1 MNKIGTF
8 QLAVMFCGCFLGAG
22 FLSGNELWQFF
33 GAFGING
40 LIGCAL
46 SVFAIGV
53 FCAFII
59 YVAAAKKT
67 ENPETVLLPTRFHKS
82 SIVFGI
88 LQAVLVFAVV
98 VIMISGSGT
107 LVSNLTGLN
116 RHIFGVLFGVALAVL
131 VVLGTDSIV
140 RAFSVMVP
148 IVVAASVIISI
159 ALVAKNGWS
168 FSIPELS
175 GSGNPLLNNW
185 ALSAISYLS
194 YSIFS
199 SVGVFAAVSGKMK
212 NKNTLWYGA
221 LLGAVVMAAVAFAII
236 GAVYA
241 VPDAMSAELPMLSSA
256 MHLGTVFGAVYAIL
270 LLLGMFGA
278 ALSCMMAL
286 TNYFKVKFALN
297 IKAHKLAVITTAV
310 LAFIGSIFGFGDLVG
325 TVYPIFGYIGI
336 VVLLLLTVNFIKL
349 KKNQKNY

>member
-22 FLSGNELWQFF
+22 FLSGNELWHFF
-33 GAFGING
+33 GAFGISG
-40 LIGCAL
+40 LIGCVL
-46 SVFAIGV
+46 SVLAIGV
-53 FCAFII
+53 FCAFIVYI
-59 YVAAAKKT
+59 AIAKGT

-82 SIVFGI
+82 SILFGV

-98 VIMISGSGT
+98 VIMVSGSGT
-107 LVSNLTGLN
+107 LVRELTGIN
-116 RHIFGVLFGVALAVL
+116 RHIFGVIFCTFIAVF
-131 VVLGTDSIV
+131 VILGTDSVV

-148 IVVAASVIISI
+148 IVVAASVIISVVLI
-159 ALVAKNGWS
+159 AKNGWK
-168 FSIPELS
+168 FTVPELS

-185 ALSAISYLS
+185 VLSAISYLS

-199 SVGVFAAVSGKMK
+199 SVGVFAAVSGKIK
-212 NKNTLWYGA
+212 TKNTLWYGS
-221 LLGAVVMAAVAFAII
+221 LLGAAIMAVVAVAII

-241 VPDAMSAELPMLSSA
+241 VPEAMSAELPMLSSA
-256 MHLGTVFGAVYAIL
+256 MHLGTVFGVVYAVL

-297 IKAHKLAVITTAV
+297 YKAHKLVITATAL
-310 LAFIGSIFGFGDLVG
+310 LAFLGSIFGFGNLVG

-336 VVLLLLTVNFIKL
+336 AVLILLVINFCKL
-349 KKNQKNY
+349 KKSRI

>member
-8 QLAVMFCGCFLGAG
+8 QLAVIFCGCFLGAG

-33 GAFGING
+33 GSFGVWG

-46 SVFAIGV
+46 SVLAIGL

-59 YVAAAKKT
+59 YIAAAKKT
-67 ENPETVLLPTRFHKS
+67 ENPEKVLLPSRFHKS
-82 SIVFGI
+82 SFLFGV
-88 LQAVLVFAVV
+88 LQAILVFAVI
-98 VIMISGSGT
+98 VIMVSGSGT
-107 LVSNLTGLN
+107 LVSNLTGIN
-116 RHIFGVLFGVALAVL
+116 RHIFGAAFCVALCILVL
-131 VVLGTDSIV
+131 LGTDSIV

-148 IVVAASVIISI
+148 IIVAAAIVISI
-159 ALVAKNGWS
+159 ALIAKNDWS
-168 FSIPELS
+168 FSVPKLD

-185 ALSAISYLS
+185 LLSACAYLS

-199 SVGVFAAVSGKMK
+199 SVGVFAAVNAKMK
-212 NKNTLWYGA
+212 TKNTLWCGSSF
-221 LLGAVVMAAVAFAII
+221 GAVIMAVVAFAII

-241 VPDAMSAELPMLSSA
+241 VPDAMSAELPMLSA
-256 MHLGTVFGAVYAIL
+256 ALHLGKFFGIIYAIL

-278 ALSCMMAL
+278 ALSCKMAL

-297 IKAHKLAVITTAV
+297 SKAHKLIIVSTALLSFV
-310 LAFIGSIFGFGDLVG
+310 GSIFGFGDLVG

-336 VVLLLLTVNFIKL
+336 IVLVLLLVNFIKL
-349 KKNQKNY
+349 RKINQR